1 MNAIASISV
10 SGMNAAQQRMQSSAH
25 NIANLQTE
33 GFRRQEVSAQTRAEG
48 GVSTQVSTQA
58 QPGSALE
65 ADMVTQMVAAN
76 SFLANLLVFQSAQRN
91 MGSLL
96 NVRA

>member
-33 GFRRQEVSAQTRAEG
+33 GFRRQEVSAQTWADG
-48 GVSTQVSTQA
+48 GVSTQA